1 MTTVLIADDEPH
13 LARALQ
19 NQLKHWPALEV
30 VAIARNGLEAAER
43 IAALQPDIA
52 FLDIQMP
59 GLTGL
64 EVAQGIEGH
73 TRVVFVTAF
82 DAYAVQAFDQE
93 AVDYVLKPI
102 KLERLQRTME
112 RVQRALGQV
121 QSAGAEAQPD
131 EAQLLAVIQRLL
143 PSALPH
149 RDTAVA
155 RPVEHLRWVRASR
168 GDYTHQLAV
177 QDVLFF
183 HADEKYTCVQTAT
196 AEYLI
201 RTPIAELASQLD
213 PAQYWQ
219 VHRSTIVNL
228 HHLEGTRRDEASR
241 LFVRIK
247 GHATELPVS
256 RAYVHLF
263 KAM

>member
-19 NQLKHWPALEV
+19 NQLAAWPELQI
-30 VAIARNGLEAAER
+30 VAVARNGLEAAER
-43 IAALQPDIA
+43 IATLKPDVA

-64 EVAQGIEGH
+64 EVAQGIEGG

-82 DAYAVQAFDQE
+82 DAYAVQAFEQE
-93 AVDYVLKPI
+93 ALDYVLKPV

-112 RVQRALGQV
+112 RVQRALTEP
-121 QSAGAEAQPD
+121 APAEDARM
-131 EAQLLAVIQRLL
+131 LAALKKLL
-143 PSALPH
+143 P
-149 RDTAVA
+149 AVGTLA
-155 RPVEHLRWVRASR
+155 NDYLRWVRASR
-168 GDYTHQLAV
+168 GDFMHQVAV

-183 HADEKYTCVQTAT
+183 QSDEKYTCVQTAT
-196 AEYLI
+196 GEYLI
-201 RTPIAELASQLD
+201 RTPVSELAAQLD
-213 PAQYWQ
+213 PAVFWQ
-219 VHRSTIVNL
+219 VHRSVVVNL
-228 HHLEGTRRDEASR
+228 LHMEGTRRDDASR
-241 LFVRIK
+241 LFVRVR
-247 GHATELPVS
+247 GHRAELPVS